1 MSLTPRQRALAMD
14 DFTYEELLS
23 SPEFETLRRLTEQEE
38 FTPGDALRE
47 IHRLFVIDAAEVTD
61 SRYCVPY
68 NVAESLTEIAS
79 RTDAAN
85 QGQLVDFA
93 TRLYSETEH
102 DPDTGIPLKYQD
114 DKPLW
119 TENDCFIF
127 SANRAYR
134 DELGPWDRSPA
145 FIHSRK
151 FSSHGN
157 SFPQMLTTLQAHKM
171 TKCCPYGNDVG

>member
-1 MSLTPRQRALAMD
+1 MSLTTRQTALAMD

-23 SPEFETLRRLTEQEE
+23 SPEFETLRRLTEQEK
-38 FTPGDALRE
+38 FTPDDALRE

-68 NVAESLTEIAS
+68 NVAESLTEVAS
-79 RTDAAN
+79 RTDATN
-85 QGQLVDFA
+85 QGRLVEFAAQLY
-93 TRLYSETEH
+93 RETEQ

-114 DKPLW
+114 GKPLW
-119 TENDCFIF
+119 TENDCLIF

-145 FIHSRK
+145 FIQRRK
-151 FSSHGN
+151 FSSLGN
-157 SFPQMLTTLQAHKM
+157 SFYGMLTMLQARKR
-171 TKCCPYGNDVG
+171 TKCHPYGNNVG